1 MSNKFVDINS
11 IQTDRYYLKLPLLLI
26 KIPVAIV
33 GVLTIL
39 GFLPMTIMVDEFRNT
54 KCFYIH
60 FKRNPGIYK
69 YCWKKLA
76 FLNHIVKLN
85 YNFFEILTPKNYNY
99 H

>member
-1 MSNKFVDINS
+1 MKYTKYIMSNKFVDINS

-60 FKRNPGIYK
+60 FKRNRH
-69 YCWKKLA
+69 KL
-76 FLNHIVKLN
+76 
-85 YNFFEILTPKNYNY
+85 
-99 H
+99 